1 MNNYVYVPGLSESV
15 EAELKKEELKK
26 EENPDKRVSKTGA
39 KKKYA
44 PTKDGDKLRN
54 CLVDDRDIRIPF
66 WEKYALTV
74 KEASEYY
81 NIPETRLK
89 SFLLSNR
96 EASFTLKAGARLL
109 VKRRL
114 FELYLDENGEI

>member
-26 EENPDKRVSKTGA
+26 KEKPEKRISTTGA
-39 KKKYA
+39 KKKYV
-44 PTKDGDKLRN
+44 PVKDGDTIRN
-54 CLVDDRDIRIPF
+54 HLVDEREIKIPL

-81 NIPETRLK
+81 NLPETRLK
-89 SFLLSNR
+89 SFITAHKN
-96 EASFTLKAGARLL
+96 ADFVLKAGARLL
-109 VKRRL
+109 IKRKL
-114 FELYLDENGEI
+114 FDIYLDENGEI

>member
-26 EENPDKRVSKTGA
+26 EENPDKKISTTGA

-44 PTKDGDKLRN
+44 PTMDGGKLKNR
-54 CLVDDRDIRIPF
+54 LVDDRDIRIPL

-81 NIPETRLK
+81 NIPEARLK
-89 SFLLSNR
+89 SFLLSHQ
-96 EASFTLKAGARLL
+96 EESFALKAGARMLI
-109 VKRRL
+109 KRKL
-114 FELYLDENGEI
+114 FELYLDEKGEI